1 MWYLNHELIVSSS
14 CSGGATGAVEEAA
27 KMLMLMV
34 TRTGMAITV
43 VVAVSIMQH
52 QL

>member
-27 KMLMLMV
+27 KMLMV